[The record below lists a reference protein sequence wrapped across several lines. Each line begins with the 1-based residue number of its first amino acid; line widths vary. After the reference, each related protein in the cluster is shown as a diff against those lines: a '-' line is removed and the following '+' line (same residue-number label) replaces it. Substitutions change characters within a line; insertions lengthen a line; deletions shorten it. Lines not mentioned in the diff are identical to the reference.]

1 MASGCLRHKGIK
13 DQGLRCQIFPGCTI
27 FIFTCAPAAG
37 GSGAPENKGFLNGS
51 ETERRQLAK
60 FYKKSKDRST
70 WEHLGCEK
78 SSSCKHSLRNEIPEL
93 FTFQNLIGRAIAT
106 MLANVRALSEISTC
120 LHLSHWPCTSLRR
133 NSAEKRSQVIQSAA
147 RDPRCLGNGE
157 WTTSQE
163 GWGGELSKQHVAG

>member
-1 MASGCLRHKGIK
+1 MCKQCKKFEILLKSLTFKYLCFKLAGVNDESFLQFPFTHFLRLKI
-13 DQGLRCQIFPGCTI
+13 QNNYFEFP
-27 FIFTCAPAAG
+27 
-37 GSGAPENKGFLNGS
+37 SLSLNPS
-51 ETERRQLAK
+51 VT
-60 FYKKSKDRST
+60 T
-70 WEHLGCEK
+70 
-78 SSSCKHSLRNEIPEL
+78 LRNEIPEL